1 MNQPRIRCCF
11 ILLLAFC
18 LLAGCGSRSAALP
31 APAALA
37 EELLAAAKGP
47 EMSAMPESYLQEVT
61 GIAPEEYD
69 SAVYL
74 LPSDDVAPDE
84 LILIRCR
91 DQAAAGRVREKL
103 EARLA
108 AKAEAAQYYL
118 TEQLPVI
125 RGGKVRADG
134 LTVSLLVSGD
144 MDALQAVYDKYR

>member
-1 MNQPRIRCCF
+1 MNQPRIRRCF

-18 LLAGCGSRSAALP
+18 LLAGCGNRSVALP
-31 APAALA
+31 EPAALA
-37 EELLAAAKGP
+37 EELLAAAQGP
-47 EMSAMPESYLQEVT
+47 EMSMMPPSYLQEVT
-61 GIAPEEYD
+61 GIAPENYE
-69 SAVYL
+69 SAAYL
-74 LPSDDVAPDE
+74 LPADDTAPDE

-125 RGGKVRADG
+125 RAGKVRVDG